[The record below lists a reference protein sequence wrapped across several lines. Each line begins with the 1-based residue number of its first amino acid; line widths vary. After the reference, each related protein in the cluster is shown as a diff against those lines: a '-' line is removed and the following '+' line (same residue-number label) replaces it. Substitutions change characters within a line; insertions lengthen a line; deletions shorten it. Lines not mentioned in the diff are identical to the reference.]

1 MVQNDPLAARILES
15 LRTLVLPDGTRLGAL
30 DAVRALVVD
39 GGKARF
45 VLDLPPERA
54 RDAAM
59 IEAAAEAAIRAL
71 PGVEAVSIATTVQV
85 AQKSAPPKIGRHQT
99 AQEAAAG
106 PAGIPGVSHVIA
118 IASGKGGV
126 GKSTLAANLAVALA
140 RQGQRVGLLDADI
153 HGPSQPRMMGLSG
166 KPESLPD
173 KRLVPLVGHGV
184 KVMSLG
190 LVVADGQAVVWRGPM
205 LQGAL
210 QQMLNQVDWGVLDV
224 LLIDLPP
231 GTGDVQL
238 TLCQKTR
245 LDGALVISTPQDVA
259 LIDARR
265 AIDMF
270 AKLKAPVLGLVE
282 NMSVFI
288 CPNCGH
294 EAHVFGH
301 GGVRA
306 EAKKLGLPFLGEI
319 PLDLD
324 IRLSGDSGVPVAAG
338 TGPLAAAYARL
349 AEGLVKAGVA

>member
-1 MVQNDPLAARILES
+1 MVQNDPLAARILDV
-15 LRTLVLPDGTRLGAL
+15 LTGLALPDGAQLGGL
-30 DAVRALVVD
+30 DAVRALSSE
-39 GGKARF
+39 GGRVRF
-45 VLDLPPERA
+45 VLDLPADRA
-54 RDAAM
+54 REAGV
-59 IEAAAEAAIRAL
+59 IEAAAEAAVRAL
-71 PGVEAVSIATTVQV
+71 PGVVSVSIATTVQV
-85 AQKSAPPKIGRHQT
+85 AQEPAPSLKLGRHPTPQD
-99 AQEAAAG
+99 G
-106 PAGIPGVSHVIA
+106 PAPIPGVAHVIP

-126 GKSTLAANLAVALA
+126 GKSTLSANLAVALA
-140 RQGQRVGLLDADI
+140 RQGRRVGLLDADI
-153 HGPSQPRMMGLSG
+153 HGPSQPRMMGVSAR
-166 KPESLPD
+166 PEALPD
-173 KRLVPLVGHGV
+173 KRLVPLVAHGV

-190 LVVADGQAVVWRGPM
+190 LVVAEGQAVVWRGPM

-210 QQMLNQVDWGVLDV
+210 QQMLNQVDWGELDI

-238 TLCQKTR
+238 SLCQKAVLT
-245 LDGALVISTPQDVA
+245 GALVVSTPQDVA

-306 EAKKLGLPFLGEI
+306 EAARLGLPFLGEI

-324 IRLSGDSGVPVAAG
+324 IRLSGDSGVPIAAG
-338 TGPLAAAYARL
+338 EGPVAAAYARL
-349 AEGLVKAGVA
+349 AEGLVRAGFA

>member
-1 MVQNDPLAARILES
+1 MVQNDSLAARITEVL
-15 LRTLVLPDGTRLGAL
+15 TGLVLPDGSRLGAL
-30 DAVRALVVD
+30 DAVRALTAD
-39 GGKARF
+39 GGKVRF
-45 VLDLPPERA
+45 VLDLPAGME
-54 RDAAM
+54 RDAGV
-59 IEAAAEAAIRAL
+59 IEASAEAAVRAL
-71 PGVEAVSIATTVQV
+71 PGVASVSIATTVQV
-85 AQKSAPPKIGRHQT
+85 ARKDPPALKLGGHPKPQD
-99 AQEAAAG
+99 G
-106 PAGIPGVSHVIA
+106 PKAIPGVKHVIP

-126 GKSTLAANLAVALA
+126 GKSTLSANLAVALA
-140 RQGQRVGLLDADI
+140 RQGRRVGLLDADI

-166 KPESLPD
+166 RPEALPD
-173 KRLVPLVGHGV
+173 KRLVPLVAHGV

-210 QQMLNQVDWGVLDV
+210 QQMLYQVDWGELDV

-238 TLCQKTR
+238 SLCQKTT
-245 LDGALVISTPQDVA
+245 LTGALVVSTPQDVA

-270 AKLKAPVLGLVE
+270 AKLKAPVLGLIE

-306 EAKKLGLPFLGEI
+306 EAEKLGLPFMGEV

-324 IRLSGDSGVPVAAG
+324 IRLSGDSGVPIAAG
-338 TGPLAAAYARL
+338 DGPLAAAYARL
-349 AEGLVKAGVA
+349 AEGLIAAGVA